1 MPQLLLGMMF
11 YKKTVS
17 RLTGTYSL
25 FHLAIIAKV
34 INKSFI
40 GADVWLLI
48 NLLFH
53 IYLFFFLLLI
63 AICTMKTFE
72 RMRSLGICQS
82 RANYL
87 KTMDAIG
94 KHSFTTV
101 FLKS

>member
-11 YKKTVS
+11 YKKTLS
-17 RLTGTYSL
+17 RLTESYSL
-25 FHLAIIAKV
+25 FHLAIISKV

-40 GADVWLLI
+40 GADVRLLI

-53 IYLFFFLLLI
+53 IYLFFLFL
-63 AICTMKTFE
+63 AICTMQTFE